1 MIDFNASLKKR
12 YLKFSPAVISVLFL
26 ISVFLTAG
34 LVPAA
39 YAAGSVENAIWRSP
53 AFKAALNEAFI
64 SGDALLMTSAI
75 DQFGRGTSSAEI
87 ELMKF
92 EVLFLAQKHSA
103 YPEHFIEFT
112 RLSETEPDAGL
123 KSFYAEIAYVYG
135 YFVNYALGRELLKL
149 NKEKNGF
156 KYSIEI
162 LAKLSERY
170 LKRFE
175 AVRKDSENRKKSADF
190 ISYLEKKCA
199 DSEPP
204 DDGGPNT
211 PAGEDFARQFEKYAQ
226 KSENLRLISC
236 RYLLLL
242 MLHKNLKGG
251 GGQVEK
257 TADSLINGLF
267 PPAIIE
273 AYSLKPLNDNK
284 K

>member
-1 MIDFNASLKKR
+1 M
-12 YLKFSPAVISVLFL
+12 AV
-26 ISVFLTAG
+26 

-39 YAAGSVENAIWRSP
+39 RASGSADDAVWRSS

-64 SGDALLMTSAI
+64 SGDALLITSAI
-75 DQFGRGTSSAEI
+75 DQFGKKSSSAEI

-103 YPEHFIEFT
+103 YPKHFIEFT
-112 RLSETEPDAGL
+112 RHSETEPDVRL
-123 KSFYAEIAYVYG
+123 KSFYSELAYVYG
-135 YFVNYALGRELLKL
+135 YFVNYALNSELLKL
-149 NKEKNGF
+149 KKEKNSV
-156 KYSIEI
+156 KYNIEI
-162 LAKLSERY
+162 LAKLSEKY

-175 AVRKDSENRKKSADF
+175 AARKDSENRKKSADF

-199 DSEPP
+199 DSEPH
-204 DDGGPNT
+204 DGGANDS
-211 PAGEDFARQFEKYAQ
+211 ARSDFARQFEKYAQ

-251 GGQVEK
+251 GRVEK
-257 TADSLINGLF
+257 TAASLITGLF
-267 PPAIIE
+267 PPAIAE
-273 AYSLKPLNDNK
+273 AYSLKPSTDIK